1 MRLLDPPEWLT
12 FATAHIT
19 RALSLPPIY
28 FLEHSFWKIHVSWGT
43 RLLFFLLLLVLSKMS
58 RSHNKNPL
66 QIFFKHENPH
76 FVLFLL
82 LALSSRSRHLP
93 TQQEVLYLTPPD
105 SSDSESQNEKLYI
118 FLILFLFWIIN
129 HNSCLETVKYL
140 QISADLNSSRGFI
153 WHHKARGTKT

>member
-1 MRLLDPPEWLT
+1 M
-12 FATAHIT
+12 T
-19 RALSLPPIY
+19 RALSLPSIY
-28 FLEHSFWKIHVSWGT
+28 FLEHSFWEIHV
-43 RLLFFLLLLVLSKMS
+43 RLLFFLLLLVLSNLESKMS

-105 SSDSESQNEKLYI
+105 SSDSESQNENLLLKLYI
-118 FLILFLFWIIN
+118 FFILSFFFNNQSQFLLGNSEIFANISRFEIIKRFYFA
-129 HNSCLETVKYL
+129 S
-140 QISADLNSSRGFI
+140 
-153 WHHKARGTKT
+153 